1 MNGAKRREALS
12 SGCIVKCMLDAYSN
26 EGHALAVR
34 MSPKLG
40 FSDWFASNDL
50 DAILKGDYELVVVPW
65 FQYDLLLRDDVAVE
79 TPLSGGKIDD
89 KCALDALSAVEVA
102 GYKVLAWR
110 PHFWN
115 SRRDSNSKKT
125 EELRL
130 CMRHS
135 NEVQRLRKAASRS
148 ADQLQRSRKIVQENV
163 KELSFLYRSALSD
176 SDHLHERY
184 ETEYA
189 SNGQSRRL
197 LKIAGEMKEGYVE
210 IEKAHMAIF
219 EAEEK
224 MEAAEQNLLQ

>member
-110 PHFWN
+110 PHC
-115 SRRDSNSKKT
+115 
-125 EELRL
+125 EEAIPFMDHAGAL
-130 CMRHS
+130 C
-135 NEVQRLRKAASRS
+135 
-148 ADQLQRSRKIVQENV
+148 
-163 KELSFLYRSALSD
+163 
-176 SDHLHERY
+176 
-184 ETEYA
+184 
-189 SNGQSRRL
+189 
-197 LKIAGEMKEGYVE
+197 
-210 IEKAHMAIF
+210 
-219 EAEEK
+219 
-224 MEAAEQNLLQ
+224 